1 MSEGFAAYLRARAA
15 VMRMK
20 AAAGPQGEPSAY
32 WSDELSNIDYMIEAT
47 PLIVRKLRHHAFHVT
62 AVRPYDYRT
71 KGDNRRQLFEARLA
85 ALRALDGDSLLV
97 PEHQALGGF
106 GYDIDGR
113 LFNIDTLKFYEVLI
127 GMQRGG
133 VLDVLRA
140 APRPVVCEI
149 GAGWGGFAYQFKTL
163 FPASTYIVVD
173 FPELFLFSA
182 TYLGTVFPKARLV
195 FCHGD
200 GDRLPETWETAD
212 FVFIPH
218 TRADLIAAASPNL
231 TVNMVSF
238 QEMTEAQVSEYARVA
253 AAAGC
258 PLLYSLNR
266 ERSGYNAELTS
277 VSAALSPYYRLTEVE
292 VLGTD
297 YTTAMKQ
304 PPKRAEGPA
313 EAGQAGPAEAG
324 PHVRSVRLPASAE
337 GYGEARR
344 SAFHAR
350 RRQAD
355 RDEKQ
360 ELNYRHLVGRWRDPK
375 SRQVAL
381 GMTLHNNAGHLAEA
395 LDSLVAQTHRDFV
408 LVMLDDH
415 STDGT
420 ETIARSYAAR
430 DPRLRYYRH
439 DARQGMIA
447 TWREVA
453 ELGRSE
459 CPSAEFFAWV
469 SDHDRWHPRWLERLI
484 GELERA
490 PEAVLAYPI
499 TRRLTPQGQ
508 EIEKG
513 PRRFDTSGMSDRRDR
528 WSHFCRHGVGA
539 GDMVYGLMRFDA
551 LREAGVF
558 RSVLRP
564 DRLLVAELVLQGEI
578 RQVPEVM
585 WFRRQ
590 AAATSVERQ
599 RHTLML
605 PGSEPR
611 WFWWPPW
618 LQHAS
623 MLNREYAARVDRRF
637 GLTRGEWRRMLLTY
651 QLTYGWRHV
660 RKSETSHAVGRAIDG
675 AVWIRKRVK
684 HYYHHAVYHTLV
696 GGRAAWGKA
705 RRAGRRA
712 VYEVL
717 MFTHRTGLRGQR

>member
-1 MSEGFAAYLRARAA
+1 MDEGFAAYLRARAA

-20 AAAGPQGEPSAY
+20 AAAGAQGEPSTY
-32 WSDELSNIDYMIEAT
+32 WADELSNIDYMIEAT

-62 AVRPYDYRT
+62 AVRPYDYRI
-71 KGDNRRQLFEARLA
+71 KSDNRRQLFEARLA
-85 ALRALDGDSLLV
+85 ALRELGGDSLLV
-97 PEHQALGGF
+97 PEHPALGGF
-106 GYDIDGR
+106 GYDIDGA

-133 VLDVLRA
+133 VLDAVRA
-140 APRPVVCEI
+140 RPRPVVCEI

-163 FPASTYIVVD
+163 FPNSTYVVVD
-173 FPELFLFSA
+173 FPELFLFSG
-182 TYLGTVFPKARLV
+182 TYLGTVFPQARLV

-200 GDRLPETWETAD
+200 SDRLPEAWETAD
-212 FVFIPH
+212 FVFVPH
-218 TRADLIAAASPNL
+218 HRLDLMAAASPHL
-231 TVNMVSF
+231 AVNMVSF
-238 QEMTEAQVSEYARVA
+238 QEMTDAQVREYARVA
-253 AAAGC
+253 AGAGC

-266 ERSGYNAELTS
+266 ERSGYNTELTS
-277 VSAALSPYYRLTEVE
+277 VSAALSPYYRLTEIE

-297 YTTAMKQ
+297 YTMAMKQ
-304 PPKRAEGPA
+304 PPKR
-313 EAGQAGPAEAG
+313 
-324 PHVRSVRLPASAE
+324 VRSVRLEPDDV
-337 GYGEARR
+337 R
-344 SAFHAR
+344 SVR
-350 RRQAD
+350 LQAD
-355 RDEKQ
+355 RDDRQ
-360 ELNYRHLVGRWRDPK
+360 ELNYRHLAGRLRDPA

-395 LDSLVAQTHRDFV
+395 VDSLLAQTHRDFV

-420 ETIARSYAAR
+420 ETIARACAAR
-430 DPRLRYYRH
+430 DSRLRYYRH

-453 ELGRSE
+453 ELARRE
-459 CPSAEFFAWV
+459 CPAAECFAWV
-469 SDHDRWHPRWLERLI
+469 SDHDRWHPRWLERLL

-490 PEAVLAYPI
+490 PEAVLAYPT
-499 TRRLTPQGQ
+499 TRRLTPDGQ

-513 PRRFDTSGMSDRRDR
+513 PRRFDTTGMRDRRHR

-551 LREAGVF
+551 LREAGTF
-558 RSVLRP
+558 RPVLRP

-578 RQVPEVM
+578 RQVPEVL

-590 AAATSVERQ
+590 SAATSVERQ

-605 PGSEPR
+605 AGTEPR

-618 LQHAS
+618 LQHAV
-623 MLNREYAARVDRRF
+623 MLNREYAGRVEARF
-637 GLTRGEWRRMLLTY
+637 GLTRAAWRRMLLTY

-660 RKSETSHAVGRAIDG
+660 RKTETSHAVGRTVDG
-675 AVWIRKRVK
+675 AIWIRKRVK

-696 GGRAAWGKA
+696 GGRAAWGKT

-712 VYEVL
+712 LYEVL